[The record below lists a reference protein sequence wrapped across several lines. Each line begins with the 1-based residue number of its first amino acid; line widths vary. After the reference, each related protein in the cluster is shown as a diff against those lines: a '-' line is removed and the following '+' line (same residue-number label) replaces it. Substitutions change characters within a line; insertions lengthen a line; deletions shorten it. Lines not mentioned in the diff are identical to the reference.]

1 MKPARFCFFALLAV
15 LGYFPCAAQS
25 PAPLVRVRTW
35 GDLRA
40 QPPVNGPAPAAGA
53 GASTCR
59 LGINLA
65 AAKLYGGVV
74 VYCLAQGVAPPARS
88 GDLGPFQVEVQ
99 HPKSA
104 PLIQDKSAYAD
115 FGKQASGDTLFMK
128 SVPLPEPGDYI
139 FTVKR
144 ASGDAKNP
152 RLETVATTTVTV
164 ANDPGP
170 LWSPWPLNA
179 VDGAVGIL
187 ASDEM
192 LASGDASRRDSGTA
206 GVANPATGVAIP
218 KMAERFTG
226 DALDKP
232 GPDLPLPELLPSEAD
247 PGIKL
252 QATGSLLIVLLDHGI
267 SPAFPDEKFLTR
279 WWVNGQ
285 PSTPKLAPMEFSP
298 SYVMRHNGKQT
309 AALATQITFQVEFH
323 PEYLGAKKGDRIGVQ
338 LLLCPRGS
346 EYSGPEQNMQMFDAM
361 GWEPADTDVRSV
373 EPRLSNRVTFTYT
386 GDPIRMAPLS
396 R

>member
-1 MKPARFCFFALLAV
+1 MKPACLCFSALLAV
-15 LGYFPCAAQS
+15 LGCLPCAAQS
-25 PAPLVRVRTW
+25 PAPLASVHTW

-40 QPPVNGPAPAAGA
+40 QPPVNLPAPPASAA
-53 GASTCR
+53 ASSYR

-74 VYCLAQGVAPPARS
+74 VYCLAKGAASATTP
-88 GDLGPFQVEVQ
+88 GELGRFQVEVRC
-99 HPKSA
+99 PKSTSH
-104 PLIQDKSAYAD
+104 IQSEEFAYVAA
-115 FGKQASGDTLFMK
+115 GKQASGETLFMK
-128 SVPLPEPGDYI
+128 SVPFTEPGDYL

-144 ASGDAKNP
+144 TMSDLKDATWE
-152 RLETVATTTVTV
+152 RVATTTVTV

-179 VDGAVGIL
+179 AEGAVGIL
-187 ASDEM
+187 ASDD
-192 LASGDASRRDSGTA
+192 AYQRNSGAA
-206 GVANPATGVAIP
+206 GVANPSTGVAIP
-218 KMAERFTG
+218 KMAERFTSDG
-226 DALDKP
+226 LAPP
-232 GPDLPLPELLPSEAD
+232 GPNMPLPELLPSEAD

-252 QATGSLLIVLLDHGI
+252 QAIGSLLLVMLDHGI
-267 SPAFPDEKFLTR
+267 SPAFADERFLVR

-285 PSTPKLAPMEFSP
+285 PFAPRLAPMAFSR
-298 SYVMRHNGKQT
+298 SYFMRHNGIQT
-309 AALATQITFQVEFH
+309 ASLATQITFQVEFH
-323 PEYLGAKKGDRIGVQ
+323 PEHLGAKKGDQIGVQ

-346 EYSGPEQNMQMFDAM
+346 EYSGPEQNMQMSNFM
-361 GWEPADTDVRSV
+361 GRERADTDIRSV